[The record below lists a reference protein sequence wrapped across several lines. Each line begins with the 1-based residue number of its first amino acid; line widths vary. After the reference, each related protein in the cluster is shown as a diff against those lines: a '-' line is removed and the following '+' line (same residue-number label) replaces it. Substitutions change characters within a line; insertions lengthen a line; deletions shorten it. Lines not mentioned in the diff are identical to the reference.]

1 MRTSQNLCQ
10 SLSAPAVLLVCR
22 GWLPSYGADH
32 HLVQESEKP
41 QECQGNVEQLQAQQL
56 PCANEMNRERS
67 HNAHERPG
75 PPALT
80 FHTQTQQDCCFL
92 SNRRILCK
100 LALDAHFTQKH
111 KEKGV
116 VGNIIQPNQTDT
128 STSDPSQSTPCQLSI
143 SNHLPNPQL
152 IPNKDNGKVKLPVHD
167 VLIPYTSETYQPF
180 STKRIKSLF
189 AFLIYYAYSFS
200 SELFSLFE
208 IL

>member
-10 SLSAPAVLLVCR
+10 SLSAPAALPVCR
-22 GWLPSYGADH
+22 GWLPSYGANH
-32 HLVQESEKP
+32 TPGPGVREAAGASGE
-41 QECQGNVEQLQAQQL
+41 GGAAVGQQL
-56 PCANEMNRERS
+56 PCANEMNRERN

-92 SNRRILCK
+92 ANHRILCK
-100 LALDAHFTQKH
+100 RALDAHFKQKH
-111 KEKGV
+111 KGKGV
-116 VGNIIQPNQTDT
+116 AGNIVQPNQTDM
-128 STSDPSQSTPCQLSI
+128 STSDPSQATPCQLST

-152 IPNKDNGKVKLPVHD
+152 IPNKDNSKVKLPVHD
-167 VLIPYTSETYQPF
+167 VLIPCTPETYQPF

-200 SELFSLFE
+200 SELYSLFE